1 MSNPIEEYGL
11 IGDGET
17 AALVHIGGSIDWL
30 CLERFD
36 SDACLAALLGTAENG
51 RWKLAPVAPA
61 QTSRRYVEDTLVLET
76 EFETSSG
83 RVRLT
88 DFMPLRDKS
97 PIVVRTVRGL
107 RGRVAVCSELQ
118 LSFDYGSAR
127 PWLEIDGS
135 RAVFRV
141 GPDQAILYA
150 PSDLRCNGP
159 TVLCEFEINESEE
172 RIFTLLYGPSSKP
185 APSPIDAGRALAET
199 LEYWRKWI
207 GRFDKQTKWPHA
219 VRRSLITLKAMIY
232 RPTGGMISAA
242 TTSLPERAGK
252 GANWDYRFCWIRDAA
267 FTLIALVDAGYLSE
281 AKNWRDWLL
290 RAVAG
295 EPEKMR
301 ILYRVDGSRRLEEW
315 TAEWLPGYRWTPPVR
330 IGNKA
335 AAQRQLD
342 IFGELIDSIY
352 IATQA
357 GIERSKQEEELLEGI
372 VRHVEKT
379 WRLPDKGLWESR
391 GEPRQFVYSKVSAW
405 VAIDRY
411 VRHHEAMGN
420 GDDANL
426 RGMKRLRS
434 DMHDEICH
442 EGYVPGLGHFVE
454 YYGGDSLD
462 ASLLLLP
469 LLGFLPVDDE
479 RISRTIDAIE
489 RELVVDGLV
498 HRKKPKQ
505 PDPEGAFLACTF
517 WLADCQWMQGRHE
530 AAHKSFEHALA
541 VANDL
546 GLLSEEYDVRAKRFT
561 GNFPQTLSH
570 LALVRTALRLS
581 GVVTERGGSGPSTPQ
596 KQGTSAAPTDR
607 ADRRVDGGGTSQPP
621 IA

>member
-1 MSNPIEEYGL
+1 MSDPIEEYGL
-11 IGDGET
+11 IGDGQT
-17 AALVHIGGSIDWL
+17 AALVHTSGSIDWL

-51 RWKLAPVAPA
+51 RWKLAPVASARP
-61 QTSRRYVEDTLVLET
+61 SRRYVEDTLILET

-88 DFMPLRDKS
+88 DFMPIRDKN
-97 PIVVRTVRGL
+97 PIMIRKVEGL

-127 PWLEIDGS
+127 PWLDIDGS

-141 GPDQAILYA
+141 GPDMAVLYA
-150 PSDLRCNGP
+150 PSDLRCDGP
-159 TVLCEFEINESEE
+159 TVLCEFELNQSEE
-172 RIFTLLYGPSSKP
+172 RTFTLIYGPSSEP
-185 APSPIDAGRALAET
+185 EPPPIDAGRALIET
-199 LEYWRKWI
+199 REYWRKWI
-207 GRFDKQTKWPHA
+207 GRFDKQTEWAHA

-232 RPTGGMISAA
+232 RPTGGMIAA
-242 TTSLPERAGK
+242 PTTSLPERAGK
-252 GANWDYRFCWIRDAA
+252 GSNWDYRFCWIRDAA

-281 AKNWRDWLL
+281 ARNWRDWLL

-315 TAEWLPGYRWTPPVR
+315 TAKWLPGYRWTPPVR
-330 IGNKA
+330 VGNQA

-352 IATQA
+352 ISAQA
-357 GIERSKQEEELLEGI
+357 GIERSKQEQELLEGI
-372 VRHVEKT
+372 VRHVEAT
-379 WRLPDKGLWESR
+379 WRLPDNGLWESR

-405 VAIDRY
+405 VAVDRY
-411 VRHHEAMGN
+411 VRHQETQGN
-420 GDDANL
+420 PEDINL
-426 RGMKRLRS
+426 RRMRRLRS
-434 DMHDEICH
+434 EMHDEICH
-442 EGYVPGLGHFVE
+442 EGYVPGLRHFVD
-454 YYGGDSLD
+454 YYGDDALD

-469 LLGFLPVDDE
+469 LLGFLPVEDE
-479 RISRTIDAIE
+479 RISQTIDAIE

-505 PDPEGAFLACTF
+505 DRPEGAFLACTF

-530 AAHKSFEHALA
+530 AARGSFERAIA

-546 GLLSEEYDVRAKRFT
+546 GLLAEEYDVRAKRFT
-561 GNFPQTLSH
+561 GNFPQALSH
-570 LALVRTALRLS
+570 VTLVRTALRLS
-581 GVVTERGGSGPSTPQ
+581 GVVTERGGAGPGMAG
-596 KQGTSAAPTDR
+596 KQGTSAPAGRSNRR
-607 ADRRVDGGGTSQPP
+607 AS
-621 IA
+621 